1 MVTNEFDFGGD
12 TFDFG
17 GFGEE
22 EYHEANSISISNQEN
37 EISNIIDSLKSD
49 NEKMICELNSG
60 NDVNLFNEFCEYYR
74 KKCNELGIKLDEN
87 IESHLN
93 LIISEIV
100 ATVNKNNNTNLN
112 VTSANFEEII
122 NKSIVVSGDPDSKI
136 ILLDSLV
143 NMDIIHNPTSSICS
157 IMHDYMTTGNKAED
171 LLIRLNKVVDI
182 FEKSSEKND
191 RFSDIFGR
199 VENGQEN
206 NQEIVKTFKDLLIY
220 KKLSNF
226 LKIRNKY
233 LDEIKKSKDKCVEES
248 CQQHFPEF
256 SDELKQIIS
265 CGDEYQ
271 LYYHGTDS
279 NMISSKICDEGLY
292 MQYGEIR
299 RTAVPDLS
307 FPDIINY
314 SYGHENVG
322 RHSMVI
328 IMFPKGENVVEINQD
343 SSVVLAGTGQGKEGA
358 KNFQPNYVIPSS
370 YIYGIIDKDNKQI
383 IKNPN
388 FRLKENQHA
397 RS

>member
-1 MVTNEFDFGGD
+1 MAINGFDFGGD

-22 EYHEANSISISNQEN
+22 QSFESNSVSTFNQEN
-37 EISNIIDSLKSD
+37 RTSNIIDNLKSN

-60 NDVNLFNEFCEYYR
+60 TDVNLFKEFCEYYR

-122 NKSIVVSGDPDSKI
+122 KKSIVATGDPDSKI
-136 ILLDSLV
+136 ILFDSLV
-143 NMDIIHNPTSSICS
+143 NMDIVHNPTSSICS
-157 IMHDYMTTGNKAED
+157 IMHDYMTNGNKAED

-182 FEKSSEKND
+182 FEKSSEKD
-191 RFSDIFGR
+191 DQFSDIFGK
-199 VENGQEN
+199 VESSQEN
-206 NQEIVKTFKDLLIY
+206 CQEIVKTFKDLLIY
-220 KKLSNF
+220 GSLSNF
-226 LKIRNKY
+226 LKIRNEY

-265 CGDEYQ
+265 CGNEYQ

-279 NMISSKICDEGLY
+279 NMISSKICNEGLY

-299 RTAVPDLS
+299 RTAVTDLS
-307 FPDIINY
+307 FSDIINY

-322 RHSMVI
+322 RHSMII

-343 SSVVLAGTGQGKEGA
+343 SSVILAGTGQGKEGA
-358 KNFQPNYVIPSS
+358 RNFNPNYMIPCS

-388 FRLKENQHA
+388 FKLKENQHA